1 MKKYKIRIND
11 KSGAK
16 EVRRVLTRKNS
27 VCGKIIEYGKL
38 GLIIFSPL
46 PAASVAEWS
55 ILVIQ
60 LTVLV
65 MMAAYFLMRE
75 KPKNNELLSLS
86 LKWPKYLFL
95 GLFVFILIQIIPL
108 PKFLV
113 KVFSPNTY
121 SFQELFSTD
130 FSKIKFMSLSS
141 IPAHTLRE
149 GLELLSYFL
158 LGFLIV
164 KTVTNRRQIMRIFYV
179 LIAMGVFEAFYG
191 LFELYNKN
199 PRILFYQKI
208 YNLDSVTGTF
218 VNRNHLS
225 GYLEMI
231 IPLALGLMIARID
244 LFSLVGLKWRE
255 KLLRLSEKGLATN
268 LLLSL
273 GIIIMSLA
281 IIFSKS
287 RSGVFLLVFIFI
299 LFFQLTMLYFRGH
312 IHQKKWIKNFLKV
325 VFLFIIFI
333 SFYIGIGATLERFA
347 LDKLLQEQRPTFWAN
362 TIGIVSEFPLF
373 GTGLGTF
380 PSIYPDYE
388 VNRIPMRLFHAHND
402 YLEYL
407 SELGVVGLILLLG
420 GILFMVIN
428 SFLIW
433 RVRRYPEVKGLA
445 LGGIVAIICIL
456 IHSITD
462 FNLQIPANM
471 MLFSVVLSLT
481 IVTAFYKR
489 RETNNQ

>member
-1 MKKYKIRIND
+1 MKNKIRINS
-11 KSGAK
+11 KSGAW
-16 EVRRVLTRKNS
+16 EERRVLTKRDS
-27 VCGKIIEYGKL
+27 IYGKIIEYGIL

-46 PAASVAEWS
+46 PAASVEAWS

-75 KPKNNELLSLS
+75 KPQNNEFLSLS

-95 GLFVFILIQIIPL
+95 GLFVFIFIQIIPL

-121 SFQELFSTD
+121 SFQSLLSTD
-130 FSKIKFMSLSS
+130 FPKIKFMSLSVVPS
-141 IPAHTLRE
+141 HTLRE

-164 KTVTNRRQIMRIFYV
+164 KTVTNRRQIMRIFSV
-179 LIAMGVFEAFYG
+179 LIAMGIFEAFYG
-191 LFELYNKN
+191 MFELYSKN
-199 PRILFYQKI
+199 PRILFYRKI
-208 YNLDSVTGTF
+208 DYLDSLTGTF

-231 IPLALGLMIARID
+231 IPLALGLIIARID
-244 LFSLVGLKWRE
+244 LFSPAGLRWRS
-255 KLLRLSEKGLATN
+255 KLLRLSEKGLSTN
-268 LLLSL
+268 LLITL

-287 RSGVFLLVFIFI
+287 RSGVFLLVFLFI
-299 LFFQLTMLYFRGH
+299 LFFGLTVLYYGRAGH
-312 IHQKKWIKNFLKV
+312 QRKGIKNFLKV
-325 VFLFIIFI
+325 VFLIVIFV
-333 SFYIGIGATLERFA
+333 SFYIGIGTTLERFA
-347 LDKLLQEQRPTFWAN
+347 PDKLLQEQRPAFWAN
-362 TIGIVSEFPLF
+362 TIGIVTEFPFF

-380 PSIYPDYE
+380 PYFYPDYE
-388 VNRIPMRLFHAHND
+388 ESGIPMRLFHAHND

-407 SELGVVGLILLLG
+407 SELGGVGLILLLG
-420 GILFMVIN
+420 GILLMAIN
-428 SFLIW
+428 SFLVW
-433 RVRRYPEVKGLA
+433 RVRRHPEVKGLA

-481 IVTAFYKR
+481 IVIAFYKR